1 MHQKFKDENGN
12 GNIIEIETRGERS
25 VDKIYFRVK
34 DVMEGFL
41 MENLNKTI
49 IDKKTYFVIGNHYK
63 YFTCEKQQDIL
74 KLTFKKYLVI
84 YNGYTIYIN
93 RSLLLYN

>member
-34 DVMEGFL
+34 DVMEGFCL
-41 MENLNKTI
+41 DRLDEFI
-49 IDKKTYFVIGNHYK
+49 
-63 YFTCEKQQDIL
+63 
-74 KLTFKKYLVI
+74 
-84 YNGYTIYIN
+84 
-93 RSLLLYN
+93 